1 LFVFSSNNLIFMALN
16 SKKVPFGKMGNSVSF
31 PIIIYMGKFIKF
43 SQQKNL
49 IFHDR

>member
-1 LFVFSSNNLIFMALN
+1 MFKSYQISDHEKNLEILN
-16 SKKVPFGKMGNSVSF
+16 TG
-31 PIIIYMGKFIKF
+31 YMRKIIKF

>member
-1 LFVFSSNNLIFMALN
+1 MIQKGLYLGLFPLV
-16 SKKVPFGKMGNSVSF
+16 G
-31 PIIIYMGKFIKF
+31 YTGKFIKF

>member
-1 LFVFSSNNLIFMALN
+1 MIYSMMIKTSVKIPDNLLSTVDMR
-16 SKKVPFGKMGNSVSF
+16 KM
-31 PIIIYMGKFIKF
+31 IKF